1 MYKAAAVGALSP
13 GGDPFRVTWLADRD
27 RGGSRA
33 GALAVVDFEPGA
45 VHAQHRHPG
54 GEQALVVL
62 TGEGNFLTPAGD
74 QPAPTGAVLHAPAGA
89 WHGFRAGDAPV
100 RLLSV
105 LGGVTAAGDAGEESA
120 GDGGGLG
127 GPTPTVLRGDEG
139 ETMELDDA
147 ALGFR
152 QVRARWIVDSSLGGT
167 AQIVV
172 GRSEFA
178 AAGGVHELHRHPDT
192 AEFLMLLEGAGE
204 HLNPDGTTTP
214 VGPGEMTLIPAGEWH
229 GFRNTGPVPVHSVFG
244 YLGVNTFE
252 DGGYELPDP
261 VTAGGPGADR

>member
-1 MYKAAAVGALSP
+1 MYKAAAIGLPSP

-27 RGGSRA
+27 RGGSRS
-33 GALAVVDFEPGA
+33 GALAVVDFEAGA
-45 VHAQHRHPG
+45 LHAEHRHPG
-54 GEQALVVL
+54 AEQALVVL
-62 TGEGNFLTPAGD
+62 AGEGAFLTSAGE
-74 QPAPTGAVLHAPAGA
+74 QPASTGAVLYAPAGA

-105 LGGVTAAGDAGEESA
+105 LGGVTAATDAGEEAA
-120 GDGGGLG
+120 GVGVLD
-127 GPTPTVLRGDEG
+127 GPTAIVLRGDEG

-167 AQIVV
+167 THIVV

-178 AAGGVHELHRHPDT
+178 ANGGVHELHRHPDT
-192 AEFLMLLEGAGE
+192 AEFLMLLDGTGE

-214 VGPGEMTLIPAGEWH
+214 VGTGELTLIPAGEWH
-229 GFRNTGPVPVHSVFG
+229 GFRNTGPIAVHSVFG
-244 YLGVNTFE
+244 YLGVSTFE
-252 DGGYELPDP
+252 DGGYEVHEPE
-261 VTAGGPGADR
+261 TAGRPGADR